1 VTPEPP
7 YAMATVVRVDP
18 PVSTRVGD
26 KAVVTGDGRLEGW
39 VGGACAEP
47 IVVREALAAL
57 AEGRP
62 RLVRITPAELAASP
76 APEGS
81 GEPHG
86 GAPVN
91 RSEPEPGVV
100 AAVSTCPSG
109 GGLEVFVEPV
119 GVAPRM
125 LVCGRTPVAAMLA
138 RLAELVGYEVTGLGD
153 AELDGVRAGAAGPG
167 DAVVV
172 ATMGHYDE
180 EALAAALRTR
190 AGYVGLVG
198 SRRRAATVFDE
209 LRRRGVADA
218 ELARVASPAGLDLGP
233 STQEE
238 IAVAILAELIRE
250 RHRRAAPPAAPEG
263 SGEPQ
268 GGAPM
273 GTVETATD
281 PVCGMAVAVAE
292 ASLTAEHAGRTFWF
306 CSEHC
311 RAAFLRDPTGYPDP
325 AG

>member
-125 LVCGRTPVAAMLA
+125 LVCGRTPVAATLA

-153 AELDGVRAGAAGPG
+153 ADLDGVRADAAGPG

-172 ATMGHYDE
+172 ASMGHYDE
-180 EALAAALRTR
+180 EALVAALRTR

-238 IAVAILAELIRE
+238 IAVAVLAELIRE
-250 RHRRAAPPAAPEG
+250 RHRRAAPPAAT
-263 SGEPQ
+263 Q
-268 GGAPM
+268 
-273 GTVETATD
+273 TATD

-292 ASLTAEHAGRTFWF
+292 ASLTAEHDGRTFWF